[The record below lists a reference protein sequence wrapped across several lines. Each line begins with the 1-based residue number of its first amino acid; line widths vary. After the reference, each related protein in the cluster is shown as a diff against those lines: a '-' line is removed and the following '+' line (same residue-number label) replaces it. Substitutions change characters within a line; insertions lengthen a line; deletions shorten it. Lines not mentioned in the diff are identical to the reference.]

1 MRVGRASG
9 AGAQIGRPPRC
20 TAMIDRDG
28 FANEL
33 AIRDRVLVEAEVTGR
48 PASFRAMILRVCPTE
63 LWLGLASPDG
73 RLETVRPD
81 QVVRLTF
88 ARDGAALLGESRFL
102 RPLGGSRSRV
112 FAVVRPLLLDR
123 LQRRDYVR
131 YPIGMPIRFRRL
143 DPATWE
149 PLGKTAVTMTRNL
162 SPGGM
167 LFVSDAALNVGD
179 DLDLTLPLSG
189 MDRVTMN
196 GVVRRLDRGTDDAD
210 SGPTERP
217 QQADVAVQFTRIT
230 SLDQDRIVRLILL
243 TEHRRRTAATA

>member
-1 MRVGRASG
+1 
-9 AGAQIGRPPRC
+9 
-20 TAMIDRDG
+20 MIDTDG

-33 AIRDRVLVEAEVTGR
+33 TIRDRVLVEAEADGR
-48 PASFRAMILRVCPTE
+48 SVSFRAMILRVCPSE
-63 LWLGLASPDG
+63 LWLGLLSPDG

-81 QVVRLTF
+81 HAVRLTF
-88 ARDGAALLGESRFL
+88 ARDGAALLGQSRFL

-131 YPIGMPIRFRRL
+131 YPIGMPLRFRRL

-149 PLGKTAVTMTRNL
+149 PLGRPAVTMTRNL

-167 LFVSDAALNVGD
+167 LFVSDTALSVGD

-189 MDRVTMN
+189 MDKVTMN
-196 GVVRRLDRGTDDAD
+196 GVVRRLDLGIGDEE
-210 SGPTERP
+210 SGPAAQP
-217 QQADVAVQFTRIT
+217 HQAEVAVQFTRIT

-243 TEHRRRTAATA
+243 TEHRRRAAATA